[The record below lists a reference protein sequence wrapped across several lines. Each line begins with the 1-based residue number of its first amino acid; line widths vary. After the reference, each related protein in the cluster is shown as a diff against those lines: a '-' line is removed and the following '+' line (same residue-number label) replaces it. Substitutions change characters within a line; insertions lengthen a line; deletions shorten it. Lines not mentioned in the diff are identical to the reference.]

1 MGMKLYLIVVLICI
15 FLITDNIEH
24 LFMFLLVIWMISL
37 EKCLFSSLSIV

>member
-1 MGMKLYLIVVLICI
+1 MDMKLYLIVVLICI

-37 EKCLFSSLSIV
+37 EKCLFNSLSIV